1 MLNKIIFLTMKNCSY
16 DDCSKTFDS
25 DAKMQAELMRETIVG
40 KVDDQKAVVSADVFA
55 PEKMQQ
61 LMSTP

>member
-1 MLNKIIFLTMKNCSY
+1 MLNTMIFLTMKNCSY

-40 KVDDQKAVVSADVFA
+40 RVDDQKAVVSADVFA
-55 PEKMQQ
+55 PGKMHQ
-61 LMSTP
+61 LMSNP

>member
-1 MLNKIIFLTMKNCSY
+1 MLNTMIFLTMKNYSY

-40 KVDDQKAVVSADVFA
+40 KVNDQKELVRADVFA
-55 PEKMQQ
+55 PEKIQQ